1 MFDTKHVVFKLFDKI
16 PVSVRYLND
25 GYGSREFFAHILYTL
40 YGGHLYEDEM
50 IEDVQGLWF
59 NNKNGSELII
69 YTKTTD
75 KETNIDGMMVHCIV
89 EPIDYCEENII
100 KSTAKEL
107 GLTQKE
113 LADEIGVAENT
124 IGQWSRG
131 IIDTP
136 KWAMK
141 MFYLLKI
148 EKKYNTAKHLFCDL
162 ESK

>member
-1 MFDTKHVVFKLFDKI
+1 MFDPKHVVFKLFDKI
-16 PVSVRYLND
+16 PVSIRYLD
-25 GYGSREFFAHILYTL
+25 EGYGSREFFAHILYTL

-50 IEDVQGLWF
+50 IEDVEGLWF

-69 YTKTTD
+69 YTKSIE
-75 KETNIDGMMVHCIV
+75 KELNIDGLMV
-89 EPIDYCEENII
+89 YCKIESVYHTEENII

-124 IGQWSRG
+124 VSQWSRG

-136 KWAMK
+136 KWAIK
-141 MFYLLKI
+141 MFDLLKT
-148 EKKYNTAKHLFCDL
+148 EKKYNTAKRIFCDL